1 MAKKRGLSEGRPK
14 PLRAQRNQA
23 KPEEGVGL
31 EIPRASKWAKIG
43 PGGRIVIPSS
53 MRKALGIN
61 EGDQVVLRLHDY
73 ELRILPK
80 DVALRRVQDFVSKH
94 ASKDKRSWVDLLIEE
109 RRREV
114 EREGK
119 GE

>member
-1 MAKKRGLSEGRPK
+1 
-14 PLRAQRNQA
+14 
-23 KPEEGVGL
+23 
-31 EIPRASKWAKIG
+31 
-43 PGGRIVIPSS
+43 
-53 MRKALGIN
+53 
-61 EGDQVVLRLHDY
+61 
-73 ELRILPK
+73 
-80 DVALRRVQDFVSKH
+80 VQDFVSKH